1 MRMTIK
7 IVSFSGK
14 PLDGAEVQFDERG
27 GTIGRRVDCS
37 LVIPDKERHVSRVH
51 AVVTSGASGFVIH
64 DQGSFLPV
72 RVNGMEI
79 GFGQEA
85 LLCEGDDLL
94 IGPFGLRVLDMEN
107 DWDAA
112 MRPGSQLGLAVAA
125 RSAAGNPGASRL
137 PETDVALSLMET
149 DLRRPPAAPE
159 VDDAPPSAPDYPIS
173 ASPDPGALAGS
184 TKPKSPARKRT
195 RRRQAADPEAE
206 HRAKQVPDGG
216 IGNVATAPG
225 PALENAATR
234 VLPGSGGGAS
244 ASEDPALSPND
255 PGPMMTSTFDLLAL
269 RLGSRSGLEFQP
281 FLQSVWDQEEYS
293 VPDPWPADSE
303 SLQIQGDSDGTERG
317 AEGLTPDQVLEL
329 SGHGSVSWSISEAR
343 DGLAGGE
350 QDVPHSAGTA
360 DDALPGDAAQSAS
373 SQSQSILG
381 PEVPGAILWRRRRPA
396 VPKAT
401 VGPGVAASNPDDDPC
416 QGETVGAMEFA
427 SASRP
432 TESPTAPGPVLD
444 SPDTPQPVRRRRR
457 RGTSSP
463 RSPG

>member
-27 GTIGRRVDCS
+27 GTIGRRVDCT

-255 PGPMMTSTFDLLAL
+255 PGPMMERSTWDPDTIEPWHS
-269 RLGSRSGLEFQP
+269 RLPSTNDGSPPRP
-281 FLQSVWDQEEYS
+281 
-293 VPDPWPADSE
+293 
-303 SLQIQGDSDGTERG
+303 
-317 AEGLTPDQVLEL
+317 
-329 SGHGSVSWSISEAR
+329 R
-343 DGLAGGE
+343 DTLAGG
-350 QDVPHSAGTA
+350 SARREVNTGQRSLYRLKIGT
-360 DDALPGDAAQSAS
+360 
-373 SQSQSILG
+373 
-381 PEVPGAILWRRRRPA
+381 GAIRSMLAWKNESI
-396 VPKAT
+396 VPT
-401 VGPGVAASNPDDDPC
+401 
-416 QGETVGAMEFA
+416 
-427 SASRP
+427 SR
-432 TESPTAPGPVLD
+432 
-444 SPDTPQPVRRRRR
+444 Q
-457 RGTSSP
+457 
-463 RSPG
+463 